1 MYLAHDED
9 IIAACAAD
17 LSRQTPAHLLVQYHP
32 PVSDAEIASECTSS
46 APDHPASIVFA
57 V

>member
-32 PVSDAEIASECTSS
+32 PISDVEIASEYTTS
-46 APDHPASIVFA
+46 APDYPASIVFA